1 LKIKEGGKVAEIRT
15 GVALWSQATSW
26 QEMLEAAKRI
36 DNLGY
41 DSLFADDHLYADAG
55 DAYQPKLEA
64 WTLLAAWAVA
74 TQRVKLGHYV
84 LANTFRNPG
93 LVVKMATTVDHIAQG
108 RVILGIGAG
117 WFELEHHAFGLDF
130 GASAG
135 ERLDWL
141 DESAAIMRRLLDGET
156 VTHEGARYVT
166 RELRV
171 NPLPVQERLP
181 ILIGGAGERKT
192 LRTVARYADM
202 WHLYTP
208 PIDVLEHKLAVLHAH
223 CAAVDRDSAEIELTI
238 TPAMTLIRDDAA
250 DARRAYA
257 DLLRHNRIDDIDGAL
272 SRRAPWFGSPAQLA
286 ERLAPYVQ
294 LGFRHIIIDTPAP
307 FDTETIERFIS
318 EVKPLLE
325 QL

>member
-1 LKIKEGGKVAEIRT
+1 MSIVRGGDVARIRT

-26 QEMLEAAKRI
+26 PELLAAAQRI
-36 DNLGY
+36 DRLGY
-41 DSLFADDHLYADAG
+41 DSLFADDHLYADSG
-55 DAYQPKLEA
+55 DPYQSKLEA
-64 WTLLAAWAVA
+64 WSLLAAWAVA
-74 TQRVKLGHYV
+74 TERVRLGHYV

-93 LVVKMATTVDHIAQG
+93 LVVKMATTVDHISNG

-141 DESAAIMRRLLDGET
+141 DESVSIMRPLLAGET
-156 VTHEGARYVT
+156 VTHAGAHYVT
-166 RELRV
+166 RDLRI
-171 NPLPVQERLP
+171 NPLPVQDRLP

-192 LRTVARYADM
+192 LRTVARAADL

-208 PIDVLEHKLAVLHAH
+208 PIDVLAHKLGVLHEH
-223 CAAVDRDSAEIELTI
+223 CAAIGRDVSEIELTI
-238 TPAMTLIRDDAA
+238 TPAMTMIRDDPE

-257 DLLRHNRIDDIDGAL
+257 DLLRHNQIDVEQHLG
-272 SRRAPWFGSPAQLA
+272 RREPWFGSPEQLA
-286 ERLAPYVQ
+286 ERLEPYIQ
-294 LGFRHIIIDTPAP
+294 RGFRHIIIDLPAP
-307 FDTETIERFIS
+307 FDIETIERFIT